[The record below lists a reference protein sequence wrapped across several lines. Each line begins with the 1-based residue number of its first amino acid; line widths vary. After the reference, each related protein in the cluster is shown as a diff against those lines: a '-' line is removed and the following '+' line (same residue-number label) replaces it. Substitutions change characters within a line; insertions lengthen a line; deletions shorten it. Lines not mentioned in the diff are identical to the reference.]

1 VSAGQQAARGTSRTS
16 FVRSTFSE
24 LTGWRL
30 RLPARSRD
38 PWFWAIQ
45 LGIVAFVALHAAFEA
60 SAWMHRSEAF
70 GSLVHMPLVLLLVP
84 VVAAGFRY
92 GVEGALFSSLW
103 AVILSIPV
111 AFLWHN
117 DGSEWIGEMVFLGV
131 VLCLGMVVGVPIDRE
146 RRQRALAEAA
156 TAGAERNARHV
167 SLLHEVTSALVRTA
181 DVEEVVR
188 TVLRQLAD
196 ALSLRAAAVVVTRED
211 GADGEL
217 LVGGGADPGAVDL
230 LQAWVERPEGD
241 PGVRTGD
248 PGARAGDPGV
258 RAGDPVQVFP
268 FSDTPRRR
276 GALLVVVTSPPLT
289 ADEHDLLDA
298 ASGQITIALDN
309 AELQRQERASLQRY
323 ASAVTRGQEEER
335 RHIARE
341 LHDVATHELLML
353 CRDLD
358 ELADLTAER
367 PMAAQLEEL
376 RDQAGDV
383 VGYLRRFTGSLRPSV
398 LDHLG
403 LVAALEWL
411 GSLVQ
416 ERAPFEVSVVTQG
429 TPRRLPLD
437 HELAVYR
444 IVEEALRNVER
455 HAEAAQV
462 AVLVVYT
469 PDRLRIEVRDDGRGF
484 VSSARLPQPTDGGFG
499 LVGMHERAHLIGG
512 EVTVES
518 TPGAGTS
525 LRIELATS
533 PCSGPA

>member
-1 VSAGQQAARGTSRTS
+1 MSAGQQAARGTSRTS
-16 FVRSTFSE
+16 LVRSTLSD
-24 LTGWRL
+24 LAGWRL
-30 RLPARSRD
+30 RLPARFRD

-60 SAWMHRSEAF
+60 SAWMHRNDAF

-92 GVEGALFSSLW
+92 GVEGALFSSVW

-111 AFLWHN
+111 ALLWHN

-146 RRQRALAEAA
+146 RRQRTLAEAA
-156 TAGAERNARHV
+156 TEGAERNARHV

-181 DVEEVVR
+181 DVEEAVR
-188 TVLRQLAD
+188 TVLPRLTD
-196 ALSLRAAAVVVTRED
+196 ALSLRAAAVLVARED
-211 GADGEL
+211 GAGPEL
-217 LVGGGADPGAVDL
+217 LVDRGVDPEALAL
-230 LQAWVERPEGD
+230 LRERVERPAGA
-241 PGVRTGD
+241 
-248 PGARAGDPGV
+248 PGARAD
-258 RAGDPVQVFP
+258 DPVQVFP

-276 GALLVVVTSPPLT
+276 GALLVVVASPPLT
-289 ADEHDLLDA
+289 GDEHDLLVA
-298 ASGQITIALDN
+298 ASGQITIALAN

-416 ERAPFEVSVVTQG
+416 ERAPFEVSVVIQG
-429 TPRRLPLD
+429 TRRRLPLD

-462 AVLVVYT
+462 AVLVVYA

-484 VSSARLPQPTDGGFG
+484 VPSTRLPQLTEGGFG
-499 LVGMHERAHLIGG
+499 LVGMHERANLIGG

-518 TPGAGTS
+518 SPGAGTS
-525 LRIELATS
+525 LRIDLATD
-533 PCSGPA
+533 PH